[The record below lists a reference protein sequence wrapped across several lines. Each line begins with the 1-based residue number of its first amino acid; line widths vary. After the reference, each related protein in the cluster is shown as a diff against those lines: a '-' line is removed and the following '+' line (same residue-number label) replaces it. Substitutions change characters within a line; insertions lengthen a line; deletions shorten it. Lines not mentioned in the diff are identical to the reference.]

1 MLNLDTHEGRLNF
14 GCRLRAARKSRFES
28 QASFAEAMRVTRDS
42 VANWES
48 GRRAPEVN
56 KFSKICTL
64 LDIDLGYLLSE
75 YDESTEAR
83 HIIRNETGLSEGAI
97 QTLQAFKSKEGGEMY
112 LILLSAMIEQP
123 ELFQLIGQMRYFI
136 SWLDECEAVDKS
148 DSAALDAA
156 EYKKNSER
164 YGVSYCFDKLLD
176 AVLEQ
181 LKEAPDNG

>member
-1 MLNLDTHEGRLNF
+1 
-14 GCRLRAARKSRFES
+14 
-28 QASFAEAMRVTRDS
+28 
-42 VANWES
+42 
-48 GRRAPEVN
+48 
-56 KFSKICTL
+56 
-64 LDIDLGYLLSE
+64 
-75 YDESTEAR
+75 
-83 HIIRNETGLSEGAI
+83 
-97 QTLQAFKSKEGGEMY
+97 
-112 LILLSAMIEQP
+112 MIEQP

-136 SWLDECEAVDKS
+136 SRLDECEAVDKS